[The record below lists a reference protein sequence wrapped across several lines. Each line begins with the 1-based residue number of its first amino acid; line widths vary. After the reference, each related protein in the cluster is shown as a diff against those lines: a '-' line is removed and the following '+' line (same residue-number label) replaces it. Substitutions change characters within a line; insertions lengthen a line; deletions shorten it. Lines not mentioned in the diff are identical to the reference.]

1 MTPYYRPATLDDAYE
16 LAPKLREVD
25 VQEVKD
31 SSGVNALDA
40 LLISVTASSEAYSI
54 IANDGEVIGMFGVS
68 PTADPDIGV
77 PWLLCSDRLPEVK
90 KEFIPQSAEWVIEVN
105 KKFPVLCNYVA
116 KDNKVAI
123 RWLRHLGFT
132 FTQLIE
138 TFGVGKKPFYE
149 FVRIKDV

>member
-1 MTPYYRPATLDDAYE
+1 MTPYYRPATLDDAYD
-16 LAPKLREVD
+16 LAPKLRKVD

-31 SSGVNALDA
+31 SSGVDPLQA

-54 IANDGEVIGMFGVS
+54 IAADGEVIGMFGVS
-68 PTADPDIGV
+68 PTADPEMGV
-77 PWLLCSDRLPEVK
+77 PWLLCSDRLPEVR

-105 KKFPVLCNYVA
+105 KKFPVLFNYVA

-138 TFGVGKKPFYE
+138 NFGVGQKPFYE